1 MKGKGTI
8 GIKGDIVSPVLTP
21 EEWGDLY

>member
-1 MKGKGTI
+1 MKGKGKI
-8 GIKGDIVSPVLTP
+8 KIKGDIVSPIITP